1 MIPVLI
7 EKSPNTKVIQ
17 VSSGSTHVLALDTR
31 GNIYS
36 WGTSGFGALGMKN
49 NTFSS
54 IPSRVALP
62 QNVKDI
68 DKIGCGPDCSLILL
82 KNGEVFA
89 CGRNN
94 YDKLGLGRK
103 IENVLT
109 FVSIFSFD
117 LEF

>member
-7 EKSPNTKVIQ
+7 EKSPNTKVVQ
-17 VSSGSTHVLALDTR
+17 VSAGSTHVLALDSR

-36 WGTSGFGALGMKN
+36 WGTSGFGALGMKD

-54 IPSRVALP
+54 IPARVPLP
-62 QNVKDI
+62 NVKDI
-68 DKIGCGPDCSLILL
+68 EKIGCGPDCSLLLL

-103 IENVLT
+103 IENM
-109 FVSIFSFD
+109 FSFVISC
-117 LEF
+117 LSNT